1 MRLIES
7 VKMVRELLKNN
18 QDMREVMDKLNQKN
32 EKNELELYHLG
43 IENQELREK
52 IEIMHNVLSQ
62 DI

>member
-52 IEIMHNVLSQ
+52 IEIMHNVLS
-62 DI
+62 